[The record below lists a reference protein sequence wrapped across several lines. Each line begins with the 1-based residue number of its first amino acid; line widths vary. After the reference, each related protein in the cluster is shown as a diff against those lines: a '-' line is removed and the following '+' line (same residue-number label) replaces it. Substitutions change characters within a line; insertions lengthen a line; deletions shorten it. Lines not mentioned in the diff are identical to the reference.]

1 MAKEKTP
8 QQPETLED
16 ALKLIEQLKAQAP
29 QSEFGAAL
37 DKLAAIAENSQRVQA
52 AQLKQTA
59 PRNNAQGP
67 RTSPYN
73 PRGEKDYPMPTLKC
87 EMHMPFPQSPA
98 MHAFDREEVELIN
111 LVEPGKYAIEL
122 NDGSV
127 RYIVLNGKRNRLTG
141 RVDSIR
147 WEGEPDEDSGHPTP
161 LFTGHNKQEYPGLKI
176 MLRQMLGEKKAF
188 RDEENAEKYGT
199 DDSPAT
205 DVMSMRVEQRKIAAY
220 LADDPATRDESGL
233 AFVKRPT
240 AKHEGTL
247 AISLGE

>member
-1 MAKEKTP
+1 MAKDKGP

-29 QSEFGAAL
+29 PTEMASAL
-37 DKLAAIAENSQRVQA
+37 DKLAKIAENSQRVQA

-67 RTSPYN
+67 RISPYN

-87 EMHMPFPQSPA
+87 EMHMPFPSSPA
-98 MHAFDREEVELIN
+98 IHAFDREEVELLN

-127 RYIVLNGKRNRLTG
+127 RIIVIQGKRNRLTG
-141 RVDSIR
+141 HVDSIR
-147 WEGEPDEDSGHPTP
+147 WEGEPDEDSGHQTP

-205 DVMSMRVEQRKIAAY
+205 DVMTMRIEQRKIAAY
-220 LADDPATRDESGL
+220 LSSDPATRDEDGS
-233 AFVKRPT
+233 AFVQHAT
-240 AKHEGTL
+240 AKHTAPL